1 MDGFSNTALGPRSNW
16 TLCPAGLSDSKSG
29 YKSIHCYPKKTLN
42 QFLILLLAS
51 IFIQLSSALA
61 DAWDMFSGDDWIDD
75 GVQESLYDA
84 QPWDVNTPTPTHTP
98 TLTFTP
104 TQTPTV
110 TPTLTPTN
118 TATATYTSTNTPTAT
133 STPTI
138 TPTPTATP
146 SATPTDTNTPT
157 PRPTDTPTEPA
168 EARLYDFGGR
178 DDNPTKRD
186 DLQDL
191 IALDIQGGGSIKNP
205 LNGQVLVNIPSGQKF
220 LSAAAVIAQGERDNS
235 FVGAYIDK
243 KSKSFTFDRYHPWN
257 KSLLASAKVPIKIKK
272 LVTRGALA
280 GCRSS
285 GSDIVPVTSSFN
297 RKLKI
302 LDRLFIF
309 GNSGTPLSPTVTIR
323 SKATAAQCLS
333 NRRGDQS
340 YIAAWRFN
348 KKALSVQ
355 AFGIPTGRM
364 LFTSQSIQV
373 AEIKGFWGSQAPSR
387 DEKGLAQ
394 MPLALVLSRDGKY
407 SLHIYN
413 WLSKMWYSR
422 QVPGIAPNAKIAGV
436 SAGFLADNTTMWVA
450 VLFGGSGYVVFTV
463 QI

>member
-1 MDGFSNTALGPRSNW
+1 MEGSCKIALITQLTGS
-16 TLCPAGLSDSKSG
+16 LCPAELSRHKSG
-29 YKSIHCYPKKTLN
+29 DKSPHSYQKNPTTA
-42 QFLILLLAS
+42 ILLLLFAAL
-51 IFIQLSSALA
+51 FLQLSSALA
-61 DAWDMFSGDDWIDD
+61 DAWDMFSGDNWVDD

-84 QPWDVNTPTPTHTP
+84 QPWNVNTPTPTFTP

-104 TQTPTV
+104 TDTPTV
-110 TPTLTPTN
+110 TPTFTATN
-118 TATATYTSTNTPTAT
+118 TATATYTATNTPTPT
-133 STPTI
+133 LTPTI

-146 SATPTDTNTPT
+146 SATPTDTDTPT

-168 EARLYDFGGR
+168 EAKLYDFGGR
-178 DDNPTKRD
+178 DDNPSKRD
-186 DLQDL
+186 DMQDL
-191 IALDIQGGGSIKNP
+191 IALETQGGGSIKNP
-205 LNGQVLVNIPSGQKF
+205 LNGQALATIPGGQRF
-220 LSAAAVIAQGERDNS
+220 LSAAAVIAPGEGDNS
-235 FVGAYIDK
+235 FVGAYLDK
-243 KSKSFTFDRYHPWN
+243 KTKSFTFRRYNVWN
-257 KSLLASAKVPIKIKK
+257 KSLLTSRSVPIKVKK

-285 GSDIVPVTSSFN
+285 GSDIVPVTSSTN
-297 RKLKI
+297 KKLKI

-309 GNSGTPLSPTVTIR
+309 GNPGNTTTPTVTIR
-323 SKATAAQCLS
+323 SKASAAQCLS
-333 NRRGDQS
+333 NRQGDQS

-373 AEIKGFWGSQAPSR
+373 TGIKRFWGSQAPSR
-387 DEKGLAQ
+387 DNKGLAQ
-394 MPLALVLSRDGKY
+394 MPLALVLGADGKY

-422 QVPGIAPNAKIAGV
+422 QVPGIAPNAKIVGV
-436 SAGFLADNTTMWVA
+436 SAGFLADDTTMWVS
-450 VLFGGSGYVVFTV
+450 VQFGGGGYVVFTV